1 VTYNLGEGFS
11 MGGAMS
17 SSKRTADQNDTG
29 LTVMAITLKSILV
42 A

>member
-11 MGGAMS
+11 VGGAMS
-17 SSKRTADQNDTG
+17 SSKRTADQNAWA
-29 LTVMAITLKSILV
+29 TVMAITLKSILV